1 MLNIIQLTALLTII
15 ILTTVLVTYHLTK
28 GSDANKNTRPE
39 AVTSKT
45 SAYKTK
51 TMHNLAR
58 LGVKVNDR
66 KPNYYVRNKQ
76 NG

>member
-1 MLNIIQLTALLTII
+1 MHLIQLTFILATI
-15 ILTTVLVTYHLTK
+15 ILTTVLITYHFTK
-28 GSDANKNTRPE
+28 GSDNTRPE

-66 KPNYYVRNKQ
+66 KPNYYVRNK
-76 NG
+76 

>member
-1 MLNIIQLTALLTII
+1 MYLIQLTALLTII
-15 ILTTVLVTYHLTK
+15 ILTTVLVTYHLK
-28 GSDANKNTRPE
+28 GSDNTRPE

>member
-15 ILTTVLVTYHLTK
+15 ILTTVLITYHLTK
-28 GSDANKNTRPE
+28 GSDNTRPE

-45 SAYKTK
+45 SLYKTK

-66 KPNYYVRNKQ
+66 KPNYYVRNK
-76 NG
+76 